1 MGILYRLRKATH
13 QGRKNAPL
21 PPGIPEKFNSPPLRL
36 AYVPQNAHFHSRA
49 IHASHNLCTVH
60 LLGGPIPKLMKN
72 KIKPRA
78 LLQGIPAKRWY
89 LAFFYGVV
97 LAAGTTTA
105 QSFEQLEL
113 TAFDNQRFHSNSS
126 SWADAD
132 GDGDEDLFITN
143 GESREP
149 NEFYRNDGDGRFTRV
164 DNALTAKMVPSFSAV
179 WGDYDRDGDLDVYIA
194 NCDYTKQGGAPNAL
208 FRNDGQ
214 GQFSPLTDDPVVT
227 DAQPSYAASWV
238 DYDGDGWLDLYVVNA
253 YRYANRL
260 YRNRGDG
267 SFERITTGPV
277 ANEVQH
283 TISCSWI
290 DYDND
295 GDQDLYVIN
304 TDRLAHNLCYE
315 NDGRGNFREVYNAL
329 ANERFIAARS
339 ASWGDYNN
347 DGWLDV
353 IVVDRE
359 DEDRLF
365 LNMQNGDFRRVTDP
379 EVDFHPDFSGNGS
392 QWGDFDNDGD
402 LDLILLHH
410 FEIPREFHQNQGD
423 GRFELLTNEW
433 TASEE
438 GFAWSLSAVDFD
450 ADGDLDICQSNR
462 FRTGGG
468 ILHNFLFRNTTE
480 DCRSALVVSLQG
492 IASNPQRY
500 GDQVRVYGQNPA
512 GQSALQMRELSCL
525 SGGGYTTQSG
535 TRLHF
540 GLGDWSIDSLVVD
553 WPSGAHLRYED
564 LPWYDRHLLLREDGG
579 WAELDD
585 FKRLRIRATR
595 RPDCPGTINELW
607 ARHFTAPLEWFQLDV
622 FGAETLVGEGE
633 RLAVPLVRGELVYVA
648 EDVCGQRDTFSVN
661 HGEHLESKIFPNP
674 TTGLCQL
681 VLAAPPGQDQAQ
693 VRIYDTTGRL
703 MDDLI
708 LSLEAGFVRQQ
719 LDLRHYAAGTYL
731 VQIEGP
737 CWQSLEKIVVMQ
749 L

>member
-1 MGILYRLRKATH
+1 MKTINARSGVLLPLFLLMG
-13 QGRKNAPL
+13 
-21 PPGIPEKFNSPPLRL
+21 S
-36 AYVPQNAHFHSRA
+36 
-49 IHASHNLCTVH
+49 
-60 LLGGPIPKLMKN
+60 LLS
-72 KIKPRA
+72 A
-78 LLQGIPAKRWY
+78 Q
-89 LAFFYGVV
+89 LAFTPAADRLSGTSFSFFPVGIEDVNGDGLDDLVRLQNGVALWV
-97 LAAGTTTA
+97 DYQRPGRT
-105 QSFEQLEL
+105 QLEAQAIE
-113 TAFDNQRFHSNSS
+113 AFDAPVEPQWALSLADYDKDGARDLLIAGARDDVKLLRQVSSERFELGPRLV
-126 SWADAD
+126 AP
-132 GDGDEDLFITN
+132 DLFAQNVNWVDIDN
-143 GESREP
+143 DGWVDAFVCHDLGESRIWS
-149 NEFYRNDGDGRFTRV
+149 NQADGTF
-164 DNALTAKMVPSFSAV
+164 ATA
-179 WGDYDRDGDLDVYIA
+179 D
-194 NCDYTKQGGAPNAL
+194 Q
-208 FRNDGQ
+208 
-214 GQFSPLTDDPVVT
+214 
-227 DAQPSYAASWV
+227 
-238 DYDGDGWLDLYVVNA
+238 
-253 YRYANRL
+253 
-260 YRNRGDG
+260 
-267 SFERITTGPV
+267 
-277 ANEVQH
+277 
-283 TISCSWI
+283 WI
-290 DYDND
+290 DM
-295 GDQDLYVIN
+295 
-304 TDRLAHNLCYE
+304 
-315 NDGRGNFREVYNAL
+315 
-329 ANERFIAARS
+329 S
-339 ASWGDYNN
+339 S
-347 DGWLDV
+347 
-353 IVVDRE
+353 
-359 DEDRLF
+359 
-365 LNMQNGDFRRVTDP
+365 DP
-379 EVDFHPDFSGNGS
+379 PSDKSGNYGS
-392 QWGDFDNDGD
+392 IWTDFDNDGD

-492 IASNPQRY
+492 IASNPQ
-500 GDQVRVYGQNPA
+500 GDGAQVRVYGQNPA